1 MAMALPDRSEIGN
14 RVRRVREMA
23 NLSARQLR
31 LALGSSDSNLISDI
45 EAGEKKIVDYLRLVH
60 IAKVCAGKGQLESV
74 KWEDV
79 EAFLTTRVDWDISP
93 RPRPA
98 SGGPLNSTD
107 DDGAMGGYLTLDPHL
122 DPISKAA

>member
-45 EAGEKKIVDYLRLVH
+45 ESGKKAIVDYLRLVH
-60 IAKVCAGKGQLESV
+60 IAQVCAGKGQLENV
-74 KWEDV
+74 RWEDV

-93 RPRPA
+93 RPVPA
-98 SGGPLNSTD
+98 ISGPLSSTD
-107 DDGAMGGYLTLDPHL
+107 DDGAMGGKPTQLVALA
-122 DPISKAA
+122 S